1 MVNDE
6 ITNGIQLKI
15 FNNIAKEYHFAKRQ
29 LNVFKSF
36 ISLSL
41 ILSSSSLSC

>member
-6 ITNGIQLKI
+6 ITNGIQLKN

-29 LNVFKSF
+29 LNVKSF

-41 ILSSSSLSC
+41 IPSSSSLSC

>member
-29 LNVFKSF
+29 LNVLSF

-41 ILSSSSLSC
+41 IPSSYNLSC

>member
-6 ITNGIQLKI
+6 ITNGIQLKN

-29 LNVFKSF
+29 LNGLSF

-41 ILSSSSLSC
+41 IPSSSSLSC

>member
-6 ITNGIQLKI
+6 ITNGIQLKF

-29 LNVFKSF
+29 LNVLSF
-36 ISLSL
+36 ISQSL
-41 ILSSSSLSC
+41 IQSSSSLSC